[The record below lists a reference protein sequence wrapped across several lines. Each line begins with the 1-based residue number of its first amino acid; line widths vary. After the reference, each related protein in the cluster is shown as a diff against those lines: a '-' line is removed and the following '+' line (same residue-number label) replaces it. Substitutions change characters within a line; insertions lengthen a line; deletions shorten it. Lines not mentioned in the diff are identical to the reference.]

1 MMELIALR
9 LNVLLTAAMLVI
21 ALACV
26 ALAVYYW
33 TTPTSLFASEKAI
46 HHKHAILFT
55 VLAVLAL
62 IAANFTRRIPAAR
75 TPR

>member
-1 MMELIALR
+1 MR
-9 LNVLLTAAMLVI
+9 LNVLLTAVMLVVAI
-21 ALACV
+21 ACI

-33 TTPTSLFASEKAI
+33 TTPTSLFASDTGI

-62 IAANFTRRIPAAR
+62 IAANFTRRLSSAR
-75 TPR
+75 APR